1 MQIKHNLLN
10 KNTTANRVSSRGNPV
25 NLSLQPSL
33 HLCKAP
39 FGDRAN
45 KNSIVN
51 RGSPIC
57 VRKRNPADC
66 HHVFVWFCL
75 WDSKFVFIIWFS
87 RGSFGQPCYY
97 IVFAIG
103 VYMFDLI
110 LPPYWSY
117 PLSFKQ
123 TISGCFWP
131 IVCKLCVC
139 SIYLNVVS
147 QTLRSIFPFLSRHKF
162 ATWPSWIIGNCSAS
176 WNG

>member
-10 KNTTANRVSSRGNPV
+10 KNTTANTVSSRGNPV

-39 FGDRAN
+39 FGDRTN

-66 HHVFVWFCL
+66 HYLFVWFCL

-87 RGSFGQPCYY
+87 RGSFGKCWLIRDRNGYLIKKNVCFFSPT
-97 IVFAIG
+97 IPGVFSATATDPKWER
-103 VYMFDLI
+103 V
-110 LPPYWSY
+110 WA
-117 PLSFKQ
+117 
-123 TISGCFWP
+123 FWTANRAASSS
-131 IVCKLCVC
+131 L
-139 SIYLNVVS
+139 
-147 QTLRSIFPFLSRHKF
+147 TL
-162 ATWPSWIIGNCSAS
+162 W
-176 WNG
+176 